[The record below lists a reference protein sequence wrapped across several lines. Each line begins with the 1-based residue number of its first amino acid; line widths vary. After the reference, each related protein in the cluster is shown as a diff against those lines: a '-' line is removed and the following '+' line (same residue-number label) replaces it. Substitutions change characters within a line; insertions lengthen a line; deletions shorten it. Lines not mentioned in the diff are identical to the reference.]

1 MIKNNGPQIKMLKLL
16 TDEERGELF
25 DASKAFVQAVES
37 ALDVAKERGYTNKK
51 GLKYQCKAELEGAL
65 ETLPVEV

>member
-1 MIKNNGPQIKMLKLL
+1 MKNNVPQVEMLQLL

-25 DASKAFVQAVES
+25 DASGDFVEAVEA
-37 ALDVAKERGYTNKK
+37 ALQTAKERGYTSKK
-51 GLKYQCKAELEGAL
+51 GLKYQCKAELSVAL